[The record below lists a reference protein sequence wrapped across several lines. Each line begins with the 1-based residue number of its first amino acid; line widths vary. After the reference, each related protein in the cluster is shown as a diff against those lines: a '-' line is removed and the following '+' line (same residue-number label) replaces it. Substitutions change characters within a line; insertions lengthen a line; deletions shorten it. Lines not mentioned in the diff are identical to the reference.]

1 MVKHVLKFDKN
12 CKSFRNFDDGIRRDT
27 TRRTYQFSL
36 DELVR
41 FGNFKGY
48 DELAK
53 LETDEI
59 HEFLKEWIRYLKN
72 KNLKFKTIKT
82 KLNAAELFFIMN
94 KKSFHKELLHKILPD
109 SDELVGGDEPFT
121 TDELARLRQAAKK
134 PRDIAIIDFLGS
146 TGVRPGCLSD
156 PVLKRK
162 HLKEM
167 PRGCIAVRVYDDS
180 KEGYWAFLTPEATKS
195 LKRYLRSRERNG
207 EELTGE
213 SVLFKTFENPHKK
226 KDYLTA
232 DSIRQ
237 TLTNLMKLAVIERK
251 KIKNRHDKAI
261 IYGFRKRFHTVL
273 KLKDGLN
280 SNIAEKLMGHKN
292 GSDGNYLR
300 PTLEQCFFEFEK
312 AIPDLTLDP
321 TEKQKIM
328 IEKQQKELS
337 ELEKQKEENSKL
349 IQMMDGI
356 KIDLEKVKKRQ
367 EVAEKYS

>member
-1 MVKHVLKFDKN
+1 MVKRVRKFDKN
-12 CKSFRNFDDGIRRDT
+12 CESFQNFDDGIKRDT
-27 TRRTYQFSL
+27 TRRTYLYSL
-36 DELVR
+36 DEFVR

-48 DELAK
+48 DDLAK

-59 HEFLKEWIRYLKN
+59 HELLKEWIRHLKN
-72 KNLKFKTIKT
+72 SNHKFKTIKT

-109 SDELVGGDEPFT
+109 SDELVSGDEPFT

-167 PRGCIAVRVYDDS
+167 PRGCMAVRVYDDS

-237 TLTNLMKLAVIERK
+237 TLTNLMKLAGIERK
-251 KIKNRHDKAI
+251 KTKNRYDKAI

-280 SNIAEKLMGHKN
+280 SIQAL
-292 GSDGNYLR
+292 
-300 PTLEQCFFEFEK
+300 
-312 AIPDLTLDP
+312 
-321 TEKQKIM
+321 QK
-328 IEKQQKELS
+328 S
-337 ELEKQKEENSKL
+337 
-349 IQMMDGI
+349 
-356 KIDLEKVKKRQ
+356 
-367 EVAEKYS
+367 